1 MLHYAILCSQLILAD
16 ADLIQAAPH
25 CTAFLILC
33 APRLH
38 CRRYRQRHRE
48 SKRCPHQ
55 KRPRPRELQDLLHM
69 FDHFCTFDFDVKSC
83 EIIGQVIR
91 IHPITSKQ
99 SEKLISLEHTWTYM
113 NTISSRWW
121 WKRCLC
127 PTLNS
132 KRSLTRKKNDE
143 LDELR
148 GHSSPK
154 FDHQW
159 TWGADCSC
167 NVRKEMGWEGHG
179 PISQTRFFLLD
190 DSTEARLRAPQSLSW
205 IDIAKGSLEV
215 RFWPEKLPSCQRNS
229 FGFCNLVLANRIGV
243 VAASM
248 LLCGCCAR
256 SSTVATRCLQIAF
269 EWLCQ
274 CCSSLLLRT
283 RFFGRLQSTACK
295 SHWSGRVNVALC
307 YCCARS
313 SMVFCSLLLVNPIGM
328 VAPKL
333 RRWVSYFHCPFLL

>member
-1 MLHYAILCSQLILAD
+1 MLIWSRLHRIALPFWYFVHPGYTVEDIAKDIVKANVALTKKDQGLENCRTFCTCLIIFAHLILTWN
-16 ADLIQAAPH
+16 H
-25 CTAFLILC
+25 
-33 APRLH
+33 
-38 CRRYRQRHRE
+38 
-48 SKRCPHQ
+48 
-55 KRPRPRELQDLLHM
+55 
-69 FDHFCTFDFDVKSC
+69 VKSSDRSS
-83 EIIGQVIR
+83 EYIR
-91 IHPITSKQ
+91 SHQNNPRNWYHLNIP
-99 SEKLISLEHTWTYM
+99 EHTWTLSPVGGGGKGASAPPSIASGALHAKY
-113 NTISSRWW
+113 
-121 WKRCLC
+121 
-127 PTLNS
+127 
-132 KRSLTRKKNDE
+132 DE

-205 IDIAKGSLEV
+205 LDIAKGSLAV
-215 RFWPEKLPSCQRNS
+215 RFWPEKLPACQRNS

-295 SHWSGRVNVALC
+295 SHWSGRVNGALC